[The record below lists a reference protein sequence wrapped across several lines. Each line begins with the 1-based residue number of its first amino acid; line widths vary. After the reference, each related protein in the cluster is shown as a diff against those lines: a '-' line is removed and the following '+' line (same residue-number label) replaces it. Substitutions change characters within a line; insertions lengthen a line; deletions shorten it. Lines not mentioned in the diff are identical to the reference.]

1 MNYEIIDVDALGRI
15 GKLRV
20 NNKELIT
27 PNLFPVVH
35 PFKNLISTTDFKKI
49 GAECLFTNSYI
60 IYQNENLKKD
70 ILNQGIHNYLNFNG
84 IIATDSG
91 AFQQYMYNNNRIDID
106 AAEIERF
113 QEKINSDFT
122 VILDVPVQLDDDY
135 LTAKEKVKT
144 TIERAKD
151 NIKRRSNK
159 NCHWFGPIHGGR
171 YTDLLRYSAIE
182 MSKLDFDVYSLGG
195 LVKAFL
201 GYRFDL
207 AIQILLNAKAEL
219 IPNKPVHMFGLGLP
233 QFFSLAVACGCD
245 LMDSAAYILFAKEH
259 RYFTLSTGT
268 KRFDELEEFP
278 CNCPICCEYTPREI
292 RTFDETLLIQL
303 IAKHN
308 LYVSFSELKTI
319 RQAIREG
326 NLWEL
331 VEQRIRNHPA
341 LVKAARTINKH
352 QSFFEKYEKVYKN
365 HGRLYTSNF
374 DINRPLIDRY
384 ESKII
389 NNYRSPEDVKY
400 LIILPELD
408 SKGINSPSI
417 RNWVEIINEDTTI
430 PRHLIHVV
438 LQSCFYG
445 IIPLELTETFP
456 LGQYE
461 SINPL
466 GNNDLLYE
474 SSLNK
479 AKTYFTKNIKKYE
492 KCGILVPD
500 NFLNQFEEIE
510 SFSDNHPIHG
520 ICSLVKSNY
529 DLVISKFNDLK
540 SLLQFFRDDNK

>member
-27 PNLFPVVH
+27 PNIFPVVH
-35 PFKNLISTTDFKKI
+35 PFKNLISTTDLKKI

-60 IYQNENLKKD
+60 IYQNENIKKD
-70 ILNQGIHNYLNFNG
+70 ILNQGIHHYLNFDG

-91 AFQQYMYNNNRIDID
+91 AFQQYMYNKNRIDID
-106 AAEIERF
+106 ATEIERF

-201 GYRFDL
+201 EYRFDL

-259 RYFTLSTGT
+259 RYFTVSTGT

-278 CNCPICCEYTPREI
+278 CNCPICCEYTPKQI
-292 RTFDETLLIQL
+292 RTFDETLLVQL

-352 QSFFEKYEKVYKN
+352 KSFFEKYEKVYKN

-417 RNWVEIINEDTTI
+417 RNWVETINEVTT
-430 PRHLIHVV
+430 
-438 LQSCFYG
+438 
-445 IIPLELTETFP
+445 
-456 LGQYE
+456 
-461 SINPL
+461 
-466 GNNDLLYE
+466 
-474 SSLNK
+474 
-479 AKTYFTKNIKKYE
+479 
-492 KCGILVPD
+492 
-500 NFLNQFEEIE
+500 
-510 SFSDNHPIHG
+510 
-520 ICSLVKSNY
+520 
-529 DLVISKFNDLK
+529 
-540 SLLQFFRDDNK
+540 